1 MTVQRGT
8 GRGQHRK
15 HMRREVDDRH
25 HLLTV
30 EEHIVRADV
39 AVHELPGQLAE
50 GSLMLSQAGRQWRC
64 QPAW

>member
-1 MTVQRGT
+1 
-8 GRGQHRK
+8 
-15 HMRREVDDRH
+15 MRREVDDRH